1 MTERWKSRTLW
12 VTIILVLVTLI
23 FLGVWIWAAQRMSA
37 LAFELASE
45 GLEVPAIFQTII
57 QVFPMG
63 AMVTGLGAG
72 ATALIGGNKARDA
85 ARSMGASSAN
95 QNATD
100 DHRG

>member
-12 VTIILVLVTLI
+12 VTLVLAMVTLI
-23 FLGVWIWAAQRMSA
+23 FLGVWIWAAARMSNM
-37 LAFELASE
+37 AFELARE

-72 ATALIGGNKARDA
+72 ATALIGGNKVRDA
-85 ARSMGASSAN
+85 ARGAAN
-95 QNATD
+95 ANANITD